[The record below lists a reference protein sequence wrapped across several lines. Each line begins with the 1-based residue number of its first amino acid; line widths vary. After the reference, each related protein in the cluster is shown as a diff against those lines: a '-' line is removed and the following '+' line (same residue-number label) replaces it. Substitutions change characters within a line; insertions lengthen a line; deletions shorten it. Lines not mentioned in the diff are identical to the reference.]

1 MTQSKPARRTY
12 LIDRRFQL
20 KYTALLVLCGAL
32 ISVVF
37 GTLAYLAEVD
47 VHRNLAEE
55 LTRAGGIAADPK
67 LVSGLVKQSATT
79 LLVLTAAVTLLMSIA
94 LALVGILITHRVAG
108 PVHVLSNYVSALAEG
123 RYPLLRPLRRNDELQ
138 AFFDRFRG
146 AVDSLRRTE
155 EADTAAIVQ
164 AVSELKAFVSAANG
178 GAALERLLA
187 ICERRRV
194 ARESPALKAVHATQP
209 AAEGMSISQFDRA
222 REIAK

>member
-37 GTLAYLAEVD
+37 GTLAYLAE
-47 VHRNLAEE
+47 E
-55 LTRAGGIAADPK
+55 LTHAGAVAVDPV
-67 LVSGLVKQSATT
+67 LVSSLVKQSATT
-79 LLVLTAAVTLLMSIA
+79 LLVLTAAVTVLMSIA

-138 AFFDRFRG
+138 AFFERFRG
-146 AVDSLRRTE
+146 AVDSLRRAE

-164 AVSELKAFVSAANG
+164 AVSELKACVSAPSG
-178 GAALERLLA
+178 GAALERLSA

-194 ARESPALKAVHATQP
+194 AVGGAAPKAPAQP
-209 AAEGMSISQFDRA
+209 VAEARPLAQFDPA